1 MAIYE
6 RVKEVARQRGMPLY
20 KLEEAAGIAQGS
32 ISKWK
37 EVSPS
42 IEKVATVAKLLEVT
56 VDELI
61 N

>member
-6 RVKEVARQRGMPLY
+6 RVKELAEQRDMPLY
-20 KLEEAAGIAQGS
+20 KLEKAAGIAQGS

-37 EVSPS
+37 EISPS
-42 IEKVATVAKLLEVT
+42 IEKVATVAKLLNVT

-61 N
+61 S